1 MKAQMNEL
9 RVGFAQVSIIRDG
22 QRFSK
27 ALYVREAVDPKTG
40 KSHVQAAN
48 VFENSGGTTADNY
61 GPKVQVEPAKSPRGQ
76 IIDVVC

>member
-1 MKAQMNEL
+1 MAEL

-40 KSHVQAAN
+40 KTHVQTTSVLMDSDDA
-48 VFENSGGTTADNY
+48 TADNY
-61 GPKVQVEPAKSPRGQ
+61 GPRVRVKPATPPRGQ
-76 IIDVVC
+76 ILDLFC